1 MTGGPL
7 VFVDLDD
14 TLFCS
19 RRKTRDEGAEPIAY
33 SGEGVALSFMTGRQ
47 RAFFEWLSRGAVLVP
62 TTGRNAAALGRVRL
76 RFVDHAICSFGGLI
90 LGPDGSPE
98 SRWRAY
104 IEEQARAALPRLGAL
119 LEAIRKEA
127 SRVGLDVRARSV
139 ADDGLELYLSIKHN
153 ADDAVALAALVPFI
167 ERHLPEGW
175 RVGLNDNN
183 LAVLPSFLGKEK
195 AVAWFLEH
203 LAAPHAF
210 VLGVGDSFSDAP
222 FLAICD
228 YVLTPAQSQLF
239 GRMLEA
245 SQ

>member
-19 RRKTRDEGAEPIAY
+19 RRKTPDLNAEPIAY
-33 SGEGVALSFMTGRQ
+33 RSDGVALSFMTGRQ
-47 RAFFEWLSRGAVLVP
+47 RAFFDWLSRDAVIVP

-76 RFVDHAICSFGGLI
+76 GFADHAICSFGGLI
-90 LGPDGSPE
+90 LRPDGSPE
-98 SRWRAY
+98 PRWRAH
-104 IEEQARAALPRLGAL
+104 IEEQARAALPRLGGL
-119 LEAIRKEA
+119 LEAIRVEA
-127 SRVGLDVRARSV
+127 SRVGVDVRARPV

-153 ADDAVALAALVPFI
+153 ADDAAALASLVPFV

-175 RVGLNDNN
+175 RIGLNDNN
-183 LAVLPSFLGKEK
+183 LAVLPGFLGKEK
-195 AVAWFLEH
+195 AVTWFLEH

-210 VLGVGDSFSDAP
+210 VLGAGDSFSDAP
-222 FLAICD
+222 FLAVCD

-239 GRMLEA
+239 ARMLEA
-245 SQ
+245 SR